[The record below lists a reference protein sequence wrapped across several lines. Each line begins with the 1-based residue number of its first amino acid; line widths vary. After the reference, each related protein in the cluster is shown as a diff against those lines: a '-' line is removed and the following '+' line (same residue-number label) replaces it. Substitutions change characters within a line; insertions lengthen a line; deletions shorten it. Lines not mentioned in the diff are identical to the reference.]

1 MNIYKYN
8 YKESKDNYGLNI
20 NIKYPVDLIKYLLD
34 FSILFLSVDK
44 HELICEKT
52 DELEFGNIY
61 LIKKHN
67 KYYILTL
74 FTTKY
79 FIISTP
85 LQFNT
90 SNNMSNIFFNGKK
103 IKIID
108 LEIFKY
114 LIKTLEEK
122 EKENTIVYS
131 IDKAINDFKIDN
143 DNNEEIDYNLEEKD
157 LEYIFIKLLNYSFY
171 YSRYDYD
178 KKNEKGYSHPL
189 NHIDFAIENSLKLG
203 LYNKIT
209 PHDFIDL
216 NLHEEIYYIS
226 RNNKLNILINK
237 FYNSISKLFK

>member
-8 YKESKDNYGLNI
+8 YKVSKDNYGLNI
-20 NIKYPVDLIKYLLD
+20 NIKYSIDLIKYLID
-34 FSILFLSVDK
+34 FSILFLSVNK
-44 HELICEKT
+44 HESIYKKT
-52 DELEFGNIY
+52 DKLKFENIY

-85 LQFNT
+85 LQFNIG
-90 SNNMSNIFFNGKK
+90 NNNISNIFFNGKE

-114 LIKTLEEK
+114 LIKILEER

-131 IDKAINDFKIDN
+131 IGKVINDFKMY
-143 DNNEEIDYNLEEKD
+143 NEEINYNLDEKD
-157 LEYIFIKLLNYSFY
+157 LEYIFIKLLNYPFY

-178 KKNEKGYSHPL
+178 KKNEKGYLHPL
-189 NHIDFAIENSLKLG
+189 NHIDFCIENSLKLG

-216 NLHEEIYYIS
+216 NLHKEIYYIN